1 MKQLAKPKPR
11 RWASCPYAQPP
22 RPPDAVLR
30 TGTGERSGSWR
41 RLELGWDPVYPARP
55 PSLTPRPRAEP
66 EATPRGGAQ
75 EADGVG
81 GEWRGLGPSSRA
93 GKRAAAAGHS
103 PRGRSCGLGSP
114 TGTPS

>member
-1 MKQLAKPKPR
+1 MKLAKPKPR
-11 RWASCPYAQPP
+11 RWASCPYAQPA

-41 RLELGWDPVYPARP
+41 RLGLGWDPVYPARP

-75 EADGVG
+75 E
-81 GEWRGLGPSSRA
+81 
-93 GKRAAAAGHS
+93 
-103 PRGRSCGLGSP
+103 GRRRWW
-114 TGTPS
+114 